1 MKKSAKRIS
10 DLVSP
15 RQQRNWDWR
24 AAANFI
30 AGGAGGGLLLFNAL
44 VSVEPGLIRASI
56 LLGLMLIGGGLTC
69 VWFEIGRPWR
79 ALNVYR
85 HFGTSWMT
93 REAFVALV
101 LFPVGALALLTLQPQ
116 LVMLSGILGLVF
128 LYSQARILA
137 ANKGIPTWRHPRS
150 IALMIATGLAEG
162 GGFQACVVSFGAM
175 PIGSVALI
183 FLIVLIA
190 VRAWFWKAYLAG
202 LIADGAPDGALR
214 VLTGFASRFV
224 LLGHVVPV
232 LLVVLALA
240 GMPGRSALVFAAG
253 LMVAAAGWMLK
264 YTLVRRAAF
273 TQGLALLHLPVRG
286 GGPAGPAV
294 KPGWKAIA
302 GTEVA

>member
-1 MKKSAKRIS
+1 MKKPAKRIS

-30 AGGAGGGLLLFNAL
+30 AGGAGGGLLLFNSL
-44 VSVEPGLIRASI
+44 VSVDPDVIRAAI

-85 HFGTSWMT
+85 HFATSWMT
-93 REAFVALV
+93 REAVVALV
-101 LFPVGALALLTLQPQ
+101 LFACGGLALLTVQPQ
-116 LVMLSGILGLVF
+116 LVTLTGILGLAF

-150 IALMIATGLAEG
+150 ISLMMATGLAEG
-162 GGFQACVVSFGAM
+162 AGFLACVVSLSPI
-175 PIGSVALI
+175 PIGPWALI
-183 FLIVLIA
+183 FLVVLIA
-190 VRAWFWKAYLAG
+190 ARAYFWKMYLAS
-202 LIADGAPDGALR
+202 LVADGAPEGALK
-214 VLTGFASRFV
+214 VLNGMASRFV
-224 LLGHVVPV
+224 LVGHVLP
-232 LLVVLALA
+232 ALA
-240 GMPGRSALVFAAG
+240 
-253 LMVAAAGWMLK
+253 VAAALVGTPGRAGLVFFAGITVVASGWMLK

-294 KPGWKAIA
+294 KPGWKVVA
-302 GTEVA
+302 GV

>member
-1 MKKSAKRIS
+1 MKKPAKRIS

-44 VSVEPGLIRASI
+44 VSVEPGLIRAAI

-85 HFGTSWMT
+85 HVGTSWMT

-101 LFPVGALALLTLQPQ
+101 LFPIGALALLTLQPQ
-116 LVMLSGILGLVF
+116 LVMLSGILGLAF

-137 ANKGIPTWRHPRS
+137 ANKGIPAWRHPRS
-150 IALMIATGLAEG
+150 IALMIATGLTEG
-162 GGFQACVVSFGAM
+162 GGFLACVVAFGTM
-175 PIGSVALI
+175 PIGPVALG
-183 FLIVLIA
+183 FLVVLIA
-190 VRAWFWKAYLAG
+190 VRAYFWRAYLAG
-202 LIADGAPDGALR
+202 LVAAGAPDGALR
-214 VLTGFASRFV
+214 VLAGFASRFV
-224 LLGHVVPV
+224 LMSHILPA

-240 GMPGRSALVFAAG
+240 GVPGRSVLVFAAG
-253 LMVAAAGWMLK
+253 LMMVAGGWMLK

-294 KPGWKAIA
+294 KPGWKAAA
-302 GTEVA
+302 GT

>member
-1 MKKSAKRIS
+1 MKKPAKRIS

-44 VSVEPGLIRASI
+44 VSVEPGLIRAAI
-56 LLGLMLIGGGLTC
+56 LLGLVLIGGGLTC

-85 HFGTSWMT
+85 HFGSSWMT

-137 ANKGIPTWRHPRS
+137 ANKGSPAWRNSRS

-162 GGFQACVVSFGAM
+162 GGFLACVVSFGTM
-175 PIGSVALI
+175 PIGPVALG
-183 FLIVLIA
+183 FLVILIA
-190 VRAWFWKAYLAG
+190 VRAYFWKAYLAG
-202 LIADGAPDGALR
+202 LVADGAPDGALK
-214 VLTGFASRFV
+214 VLDEFAPRFM
-224 LLGHVVPV
+224 LMSHVMPA
-232 LLVVLALA
+232 LLVLFALA
-240 GMPGRSALVFAAG
+240 GVPGSAVLVFAAG
-253 LMVAAAGWMLK
+253 LMMVAGGWMLK

-273 TQGLALLHLPVRG
+273 TQGLALLRLPVRG
-286 GGPAGPAV
+286 GGSAGPAV
-294 KPGWKAIA
+294 KPGWKAVA
-302 GTEVA
+302 GT

>member
-1 MKKSAKRIS
+1 MKQAKIRAT
-10 DLVSP
+10 DLASP

-30 AGGAGGGLLLFNAL
+30 AGGAGGGLLLFNAM
-44 VSVEPGLIRASI
+44 VSVNPDVIRVAT
-56 LLGLMLIGGGLTC
+56 LLSLMLIGGGLTC

-101 LFPVGALALLTLQPQ
+101 LFPVGGLALLTLQPQ
-116 LVMLSGILGLVF
+116 LVMLSGILGLAF

-137 ANKGIPTWRHPRS
+137 ANKGIPAWRHPRS

-162 GGFQACVVSFGAM
+162 GGFLACVVAFGAM
-175 PIGSVALI
+175 PIGPVALI

-190 VRAWFWKAYLAG
+190 VRAYFWKAYLAG
-202 LIADGAPDGALR
+202 LVADGAPDGAVR
-214 VLTGFASRFV
+214 VLSGFASRFV
-224 LLGHVVPV
+224 LMSHVVPA

-240 GMPGRSALVFAAG
+240 GLPGRAVLVFAAG
-253 LMVAAAGWMLK
+253 LMVVAGGWMLK

-273 TQGLALLHLPVRG
+273 TQGLALLRLPVRG
-286 GGPAGPAV
+286 AGPSGPAAR
-294 KPGWKAIA
+294 PGWKSAIRA
-302 GTEVA
+302 

>member
-1 MKKSAKRIS
+1 MKKPAKRIS

-44 VSVEPGLIRASI
+44 VSVEPGLIRAAI
-56 LLGLMLIGGGLTC
+56 LLGLVLIGGGLTC

-85 HFGTSWMT
+85 HVGTSWMT

-101 LFPVGALALLTLQPQ
+101 LFPIGALALLTLQPQ
-116 LVMLSGILGLVF
+116 LVMLSGILGLAF

-137 ANKGIPTWRHPRS
+137 ANKGIPAWRHPRS
-150 IALMIATGLAEG
+150 IALMIATGLTEG
-162 GGFQACVVSFGAM
+162 GGFLACVVAFGTM
-175 PIGSVALI
+175 PIGPVALG
-183 FLIVLIA
+183 FLVVLIA
-190 VRAWFWKAYLAG
+190 VRAYFWRAYLAG
-202 LIADGAPDGALR
+202 LVAAGAPDGALR
-214 VLTGFASRFV
+214 VLAGFASRFV
-224 LLGHVVPV
+224 LMSHILPA

-240 GMPGRSALVFAAG
+240 GVPGRSVLVFAAG
-253 LMVAAAGWMLK
+253 LMMVAGGWMLK

-294 KPGWKAIA
+294 KPGWKAVA
-302 GTEVA
+302 GT

>member
-1 MKKSAKRIS
+1 MKKPAKRIS

-15 RQQRNWDWR
+15 RQQHNWDWR

-44 VSVEPGLIRASI
+44 VSVEPGLIRAAI

-137 ANKGIPTWRHPRS
+137 ANKGIPAWRHPAS
-150 IALMIATGLAEG
+150 AALMLATGLAEG
-162 GGFQACVVSFGAM
+162 A
-175 PIGSVALI
+175 AL
-183 FLIVLIA
+183 VLGIA
-190 VRAWFWKAYLAG
+190 VL
-202 LIADGAPDGALR
+202 
-214 VLTGFASRFV
+214 
-224 LLGHVVPV
+224 
-232 LLVVLALA
+232 
-240 GMPGRSALVFAAG
+240 
-253 LMVAAAGWMLK
+253 
-264 YTLVRRAAF
+264 
-273 TQGLALLHLPVRG
+273 
-286 GGPAGPAV
+286 
-294 KPGWKAIA
+294 
-302 GTEVA
+302 

>member
-44 VSVEPGLIRASI
+44 VSVEPGLIRAAI

-162 GGFQACVVSFGAM
+162 GGFLACVVAFGAM
-175 PIGSVALI
+175 PIGPVALV

-202 LIADGAPDGALR
+202 LVADGAPDGALR

-224 LLGHVVPV
+224 ILGHVVPV

-240 GMPGRSALVFAAG
+240 GMPGRAALVFAAG
-253 LMVAAAGWMLK
+253 FMVAAAGWMLK

-294 KPGWKAIA
+294 KPGWKAVA
-302 GTEVA
+302 GV

>member
-1 MKKSAKRIS
+1 MKQAKIRAT
-10 DLVSP
+10 DLASP

-30 AGGAGGGLLLFNAL
+30 AGGAGGGLLLFNAM
-44 VSVEPGLIRASI
+44 VSVNPDVIRVAT

-101 LFPVGALALLTLQPQ
+101 LFPVGGLALLTLQPQ
-116 LVMLSGILGLVF
+116 LVMLSGILGLAF

-137 ANKGIPTWRHPRS
+137 ANKGIPAWRHPRS

-162 GGFQACVVSFGAM
+162 GGFLACVVAFGAM
-175 PIGSVALI
+175 PIGPVALI

-190 VRAWFWKAYLAG
+190 VRAYFWKAYLAG
-202 LIADGAPDGALR
+202 LVADGAPDGAVR
-214 VLTGFASRFV
+214 VLSGFASRFV
-224 LLGHVVPV
+224 LMSHVVPA

-240 GMPGRSALVFAAG
+240 GLPGRAVLVFAAG
-253 LMVAAAGWMLK
+253 LMVVAGGWMLK

-273 TQGLALLHLPVRG
+273 TQGLALLRLPVRG
-286 GGPAGPAV
+286 AGPSGPAAR
-294 KPGWKAIA
+294 PGWKSAIRA
-302 GTEVA
+302 

>member
-1 MKKSAKRIS
+1 MKKPAKRMS
-10 DLVSP
+10 DLVSL

-30 AGGAGGGLLLFNAL
+30 AGGAGGGLLLFNSM
-44 VSVEPGLIRASI
+44 VSVDPDVIRAAL
-56 LLGLMLIGGGLTC
+56 LLGLMLIAGGLTC

-93 REAFVALV
+93 REAVAALV
-101 LFPVGALALLTLQPQ
+101 LFPLGAMALVTLQPIFV
-116 LVMLSGILGLVF
+116 LMTGILGLVF

-150 IALMIATGLAEG
+150 VALMIATGLAEG
-162 GGFQACVVSFGAM
+162 GGFLACVVSLSPL
-175 PIGSVALI
+175 PIGPWALV

-190 VRAWFWKAYLAG
+190 VRAWFWRSYLAG
-202 LIADGAPDGALR
+202 LLADGTPDAALR

-224 LLGHVVPV
+224 LIGHVVPA
-232 LLVVLALA
+232 LLVISALA
-240 GMPGRSALVFAAG
+240 GVPGRAGLVFAAG
-253 LMVAAAGWMLK
+253 LMVIAAGWVLK
-264 YTLVRRAAF
+264 YTLIRRAGF

-286 GGPAGPAV
+286 GGPPGPAA

-302 GTEVA
+302 GV

>member
-1 MKKSAKRIS
+1 MKQAKIRAS
-10 DLVSP
+10 DLASP

-30 AGGAGGGLLLFNAL
+30 AGGAGGGLLLFNAM
-44 VSVEPGLIRASI
+44 VSVNPDVIRVAT

-101 LFPVGALALLTLQPQ
+101 LFPVGGLALLTLQPQ
-116 LVMLSGILGLVF
+116 LVMLSGILGLAF

-137 ANKGIPTWRHPRS
+137 ANKGIPAWRHPRS

-162 GGFQACVVSFGAM
+162 GGFLACVVAFGAM
-175 PIGSVALI
+175 PIGPVALI

-190 VRAWFWKAYLAG
+190 VRAYFWKAYLAG
-202 LIADGAPDGALR
+202 MVADGAPDGAVR
-214 VLTGFASRFV
+214 VLSGFASRFV
-224 LLGHVVPV
+224 LMSHVVPA

-240 GMPGRSALVFAAG
+240 GLPGRAVLVFAAG
-253 LMVAAAGWMLK
+253 LMVVAGGWMLK

-273 TQGLALLHLPVRG
+273 TQGLALLRLPVRG
-286 GGPAGPAV
+286 AGPSGPAAR
-294 KPGWKAIA
+294 PGWKSAIRA
-302 GTEVA
+302 

>member
-1 MKKSAKRIS
+1 MKKPAKGIS

-30 AGGAGGGLLLFNAL
+30 AGGAGGGLLLFNSL
-44 VSVEPGLIRASI
+44 VSVDPGVIRAAL

-85 HFGTSWMT
+85 HFATSWMT
-93 REAFVALV
+93 REAVAALI
-101 LFPVGALALLTLQPQ
+101 LFPLGALALMSLQPGLI
-116 LVMLSGILGLVF
+116 LVTGILGLLF

-150 IALMIATGLAEG
+150 IALMIATGLVEG
-162 GGFQACVVSFGAM
+162 GGFLACVVSLSPL
-175 PIGSVALI
+175 PIGPLALG

-190 VRAWFWKAYLAG
+190 ARAWFWKAYLAA
-202 LIADGAPDGALR
+202 LVADGAPDRALQ
-214 VLTGFASRFV
+214 VLTGFAARFV
-224 LLGHVVPV
+224 LLGHIVPA
-232 LLVVLALA
+232 LLVVAALA
-240 GMPGRSALVFAAG
+240 GMPGRAALVFAAG
-253 LMVAAAGWMLK
+253 LMAAAAGWMMK

-294 KPGWKAIA
+294 KPGWKAVA
-302 GTEVA
+302 GA

>member
-44 VSVEPGLIRASI
+44 VSVEPGLIRAAI
-56 LLGLMLIGGGLTC
+56 LLGLVLIGGGLTC

-85 HFGTSWMT
+85 HVGTSWMT

-101 LFPVGALALLTLQPQ
+101 LFPIGALALLTLQPQ
-116 LVMLSGILGLVF
+116 LVMLSGILGLAF

-137 ANKGIPTWRHPRS
+137 ANKGIPAWRHPRS
-150 IALMIATGLAEG
+150 IALMIATGLTEG
-162 GGFQACVVSFGAM
+162 GGFLACVVAFGTM
-175 PIGSVALI
+175 PIGPVALG
-183 FLIVLIA
+183 FLVVLIA
-190 VRAWFWKAYLAG
+190 VRAYFWRAYLAG
-202 LIADGAPDGALR
+202 LVAAGAPDGALR
-214 VLTGFASRFV
+214 VLAGFASRFV
-224 LLGHVVPV
+224 LMSHILPA

-240 GMPGRSALVFAAG
+240 GVPGRSVLVFAAG
-253 LMVAAAGWMLK
+253 LMMVAGGWMLK

-286 GGPAGPAV
+286 GGPAGPGV
-294 KPGWKAIA
+294 KPGWKAVA
-302 GTEVA
+302 GT

>member
-1 MKKSAKRIS
+1 MKKPDKRIS
-10 DLVSP
+10 DRVSP

-30 AGGAGGGLLLFNAL
+30 VGGAGGGLLLFNAL
-44 VSVEPGLIRASI
+44 VSVDPNVIRAAL

-85 HFGTSWMT
+85 HFASSWMT
-93 REAFVALV
+93 REAVAALI
-101 LFPVGALALLTLQPQ
+101 LFPLGAMALITVQPVFVLATG
-116 LVMLSGILGLVF
+116 VLGLVF

-162 GGFQACVVSFGAM
+162 GGFLACVVSLSPL
-175 PIGSVALI
+175 PIGPWALV

-190 VRAWFWKAYLAG
+190 VRAWFWRSYLAG
-202 LIADGAPDGALR
+202 LLADGAPDAALR
-214 VLTGFASRFV
+214 VLTVFASRFV
-224 LLGHVVPV
+224 LLGHVVPA
-232 LLVVLALA
+232 LFVVLALA
-240 GMPGRSALVFAAG
+240 GMPGQAGLVFAAG
-253 LMVAAAGWMLK
+253 LMVVAGGWLLK
-264 YTLVRRAAF
+264 YPLIRRAGF

-286 GGPAGPAV
+286 GGPAGPAA

-302 GTEVA
+302 GA